1 MIEVQGAPLDSM
13 IRMTAGDLRACM
25 TAIQKAQAAN
35 FMDQTTA
42 YIVLTRLGMAR
53 RYALAAVDM
62 LNKQDTQ
69 KVRE

>member
-1 MIEVQGAPLDSM
+1 MIDVQGAPLDSM

-35 FMDQTTA
+35 LMDQTA
-42 YIVLTRLGMAR
+42 ANIVLAKLNQAR
-53 RYALAAVDM
+53 RQCLGAVDT
-62 LNKQDTQ
+62 LNRWE

>member
-35 FMDQTTA
+35 LIDQTA
-42 YIVLTRLGMAR
+42 ASIMFAKLNMAR
-53 RYALAAVDM
+53 RYALGAVDT
-62 LNKQDTQ
+62 LNAWGAK
-69 KVRE
+69 E

>member
-1 MIEVQGAPLDSM
+1 MIDVQGAPLDSM

-35 FMDQTTA
+35 LMDQTA
-42 YIVLTRLGMAR
+42 ANIILAKLNQAR
-53 RYALAAVDM
+53 RQCLGAVDT
-62 LNKQDTQ
+62 LNRWDAQ